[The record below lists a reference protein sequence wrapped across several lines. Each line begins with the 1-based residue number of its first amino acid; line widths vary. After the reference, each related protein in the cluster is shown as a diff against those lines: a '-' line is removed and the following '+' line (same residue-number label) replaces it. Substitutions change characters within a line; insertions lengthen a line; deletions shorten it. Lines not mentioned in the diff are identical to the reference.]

1 MRIHREIRIWSRQD
15 ILVDGS
21 TSMDR
26 VLCSEEEWNE
36 DLLNDRADK
45 SADMTP
51 MSVGSVGDHDD
62 HMPGT
67 YS

>member
-1 MRIHREIRIWSRQD
+1 
-15 ILVDGS
+15 
-21 TSMDR
+21 MDR